1 MSIEL
6 RQVSK
11 RFGRVEALRG
21 VSLKLDEGK
30 IYGLLGNN
38 GAGKTTLLSL
48 ITNRLYPDG
57 GEIFVDDM
65 PVSGNDKALGRL
77 FMTGEQNLYPEDMRV
92 RQAFKISALFYPSF
106 DSEYAYELCRQFGL
120 NPRMKITALS
130 TGYASIFRLIV
141 AMSVHTPYLL
151 LDEPVLGLDA
161 SHRDMFY
168 RLLIEKYSTQPCT
181 IVLSTHLI
189 SEVENLVEHVVI
201 IRDGEILA
209 AMPKDELLCQ
219 GYTISG
225 PAGLVDSYVT
235 GKRVLTQ
242 KRLGGL
248 KTACVQG
255 TFDQMELPQGLELG
269 SVSLQDYFIS
279 LMNEEE
285 TK

>member
-1 MSIEL
+1 MSIEV

-11 RFGRVEALRG
+11 RFGGVEALRG
-21 VSLKLDEGK
+21 VNLKLEEGK

-38 GAGKTTLLSL
+38 GAGKTTLLNV

-57 GEIFVDDM
+57 GEVLVDDM
-65 PVSGNDKALGRL
+65 PVDGKDKALGRL

-92 RQAFKISALFYPSF
+92 KQAFQITALFYPAF
-106 DSEYAYELCRQFGL
+106 DSEYAYELCRKFGL
-120 NPRMKITALS
+120 DPKRKITALS
-130 TGYASIFRLIV
+130 TGYTSIFRLIV
-141 AMSVHTPYLL
+141 AMSVNTPYLL

-168 RLLIEKYSTQPCT
+168 RLLIEKYSSRLCT
-181 IVLSTHLI
+181 IIISTHLI

-201 IRDGEILA
+201 IRNGEILA
-209 AMPKDELLCQ
+209 EMPKDELLRE
-219 GYTISG
+219 GFTISG
-225 PAGLVDSYVT
+225 PVGLVDSYLE
-235 GKRVLTQ
+235 GRRVLSQ

-255 TFDQMELPQGLELG
+255 SPEKKELPKGLEIG

-279 LMNEEE
+279 LMQEEE